1 MNRLPYPKGLV
12 EKNNVGVGNNAINPL
27 EFGVAYLYLKKP
39 LGFLMFSGGID
50 KQHRAVMG

>member
-12 EKNNVGVGNNAINPL
+12 EKNNVGVGNNAITPL

-50 KQHRAVMG
+50 KQHRDVMG